1 LKQLTKAS
9 PLNCQANLELGIAEE
24 DTFTFL
30 DKEELN
36 RLETSLKTEGAVSVL
51 DFFCALRYHTTAPNG
66 KTKPLKFDYILLRF
80 AFQRKTL
87 ELFLAHER
95 GIQRTPLE
103 DFAIF
108 LINRINNELVERKI
122 RPLTLKHM
130 RTL

>member
-1 LKQLTKAS
+1 M
-9 PLNCQANLELGIAEE
+9 
-24 DTFTFL
+24 FTFL

-36 RLETSLKTEGAVSVL
+36 RTEKSLEEGAVDIL

-87 ELFLAHER
+87 ELFLVHER
-95 GIQRTPLE
+95 GIQRIPLE
-103 DFAIF
+103 DFANF
-108 LINRINNELVERKI
+108 LINRINNELAERKI
-122 RPLTLKHM
+122 KSLTVKDM